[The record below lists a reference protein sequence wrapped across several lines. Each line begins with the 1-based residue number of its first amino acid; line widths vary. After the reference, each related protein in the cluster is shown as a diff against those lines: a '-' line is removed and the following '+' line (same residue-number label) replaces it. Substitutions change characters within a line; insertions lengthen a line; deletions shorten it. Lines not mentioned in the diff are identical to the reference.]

1 MDNENKDSDR
11 QAFIVELYAYVLKR
25 SPSEK
30 ELQAWTDAATRLSAA
45 EVVRRFG
52 ASAEYKLRNKVT
64 PFFPVGHY
72 HSPVVDPSTL
82 GDYVESRRDPGP
94 AGFGGINIDI
104 TAMEEFWN
112 ANVSSIFNAP
122 FPETKT
128 AERRFYFDGAPFPY
142 GDALTLHAIMGHFR
156 PKRIVEIGS
165 GFSTACMLDSAE
177 IHGMN
182 DLQITCI
189 EPYPDRLHSL
199 LRPDD
204 RSRVKLLER
213 PVQEVP
219 VQDIVAG
226 LERNDI
232 LFIDST
238 HVMKTGSD
246 VHYELFEIIPAV
258 NPGVIIHVH
267 DCGYPFEYPPEWV
280 EKNYSWNEAYAIRA
294 FLMYNLSYKIIFW
307 GSLFKAL
314 FPEKVRQEGG
324 MFIKNAGASLWLT
337 RIS

>member
-1 MDNENKDSDR
+1 
-11 QAFIVELYAYVLKR
+11 
-25 SPSEK
+25 
-30 ELQAWTDAATRLSAA
+30 
-45 EVVRRFG
+45 
-52 ASAEYKLRNKVT
+52 
-64 PFFPVGHY
+64 
-72 HSPVVDPSTL
+72 
-82 GDYVESRRDPGP
+82 
-94 AGFGGINIDI
+94 
-104 TAMEEFWN
+104 MEEFWN